1 MQVGE
6 RAELPAH
13 KLFEHMDADEEPE
26 ASHEEA
32 PPASAISGRDADGN
46 PVHRGWPPLG
56 PRRRWL
62 EPFVLVLLAEGGT
75 HGYSI
80 IGQLGEMGVTE
91 GSVDVGQVY
100 KTLRDLEAEG
110 QVASQWALEGSGPA
124 RRQYELTDAGWRALE
139 EWEAVMQERRRL
151 IDDFEARYQRARQG
165 RAGSRKEGTK

>member
-1 MQVGE
+1 MLLDEQEQAG
-6 RAELPAH
+6 AH
-13 KLFEHMDADEEPE
+13 KLFEHMDADEDPE
-26 ASHEEA
+26 STGEES
-32 PPASAISGRDADGN
+32 PAALGISGRNAAGK
-46 PVHRGWPPLG
+46 PIHRGWPPLG

-80 IGQLGEMGVTE
+80 IGQLGEMGVAE

-100 KTLRDLEAEG
+100 KTLRDLEAAG

-139 EWEAVMQERRRL
+139 EWQAVMQERRRL
-151 IDDFEARYQRARQG
+151 IDDFETRYMQAR
-165 RAGSRKEGTK
+165 SRTERETE